1 MDRDPGIWDRV
12 ARPQKEEGR
21 RPGKREGEK
30 LGLGKDRKGGSGRDS
45 KGSGGGKGGGL
56 PSGAELLLPR
66 GERRNEQ
73 SPLRRS
79 QRKLGERKGG
89 AQGPADGKPAPV

>member
-12 ARPQKEEGR
+12 ARPQKG
-21 RPGKREGEK
+21 REGGRERGREK
-30 LGLGKDRKGGSGRDS
+30 NWAWEKIERVGVGRDS

-73 SPLRRS
+73 SPQRRS
-79 QRKLGERKGG
+79 Q
-89 AQGPADGKPAPV
+89 